1 MRVLK
6 TVLSHLFPIGIFIVL
21 SLGYFYPVL
30 NGKAIFQSDIVQFK
44 GMQRQVLEHRADFEE
59 EPYWIDNAFGGMPT
73 YQIVSKHAH
82 DLIGHIDGLI
92 RFLPRPADYLFV
104 YLVGFYFLAL
114 FFKASKPTAVMGAV
128 AFGFSTYL
136 IIILGVGHNT
146 KALAIGYMPWAFLGV
161 LHILKNNYTIGF
173 PLAVLGTALQLHA
186 NHYQMTYYML
196 LLMGVLVLFHVIRH
210 IKNNSLPQL
219 LRPLSML
226 VLSFLL
232 ALSFNATHLLA
243 TNEYTTYSTRGDN
256 PLTIRADGTP
266 SADNEG
272 LSYEYITEYSYGI
285 LESINLLV
293 PRFMGG
299 GSGDRLPSDSN
310 LIQFLQKLEPE
321 TAQQIFRYATPYWGN
336 QPIVEA
342 PAYVG
347 AVVFFLALFG
357 FLVMRKRWRMFLL
370 TASLM
375 SLFLSW
381 GKNADSLTHFLI
393 EYLPFYN
400 KFRAVSSAQVILELC
415 LPIAAVLGVQALL
428 NSDRQDQLN
437 KALNKVFIGLMIF
450 LGLIL
455 IGSYTLFDFQS
466 DTEAFA
472 AYPEIMTPLVEDR
485 KQLMMFDT
493 FRSAAFVFIAF
504 LLCRFVVSTKYKMYV
519 VPALTLL
526 IIIDLWSFDRNY
538 VNQDDFVS
546 KSRIDQPF
554 VATAADLAI
563 QRDTTRFRVFEP
575 QLRMAHSRTAYF
587 HNTLGGY
594 HGAKPRRMQ
603 DLYDFHLAK
612 GNDQVLNMLHVKY
625 IIQEDPDNP
634 LGVVRNPDSFGN
646 AWLVQEV
653 VKVDSSNDE
662 IVGLQ
667 QTSLQTVALTT
678 DSLPQYMFDNDPQA
692 SIKLVHHQANSLVY
706 EFVGTKTQFAV
717 FSEMYYP
724 HGWQAFIDG
733 KSTNHY
739 RVNYALRGLIIPAGS
754 SQITFKFVPDVIQ
767 TGNQIRYTGYGVF
780 SLLLVLLVFLP
791 MFKNYNS
798 TKIG

>member
-1 MRVLK
+1 
-6 TVLSHLFPIGIFIVL
+6 
-21 SLGYFYPVL
+21 
-30 NGKAIFQSDIVQFK
+30 
-44 GMQRQVLEHRADFEE
+44 
-59 EPYWIDNAFGGMPT
+59 
-73 YQIVSKHAH
+73 
-82 DLIGHIDGLI
+82 
-92 RFLPRPADYLFV
+92 
-104 YLVGFYFLAL
+104 
-114 FFKASKPTAVMGAV
+114 
-128 AFGFSTYL
+128 
-136 IIILGVGHNT
+136 
-146 KALAIGYMPWAFLGV
+146 
-161 LHILKNNYTIGF
+161 
-173 PLAVLGTALQLHA
+173 
-186 NHYQMTYYML
+186 
-196 LLMGVLVLFHVIRH
+196 
-210 IKNNSLPQL
+210 
-219 LRPLSML
+219 
-226 VLSFLL
+226 
-232 ALSFNATHLLA
+232 
-243 TNEYTTYSTRGDN
+243 
-256 PLTIRADGTP
+256 
-266 SADNEG
+266 
-272 LSYEYITEYSYGI
+272 
-285 LESINLLV
+285 
-293 PRFMGG
+293 
-299 GSGDRLPSDSN
+299 LPSDSN

-739 RVNYALRGLIIPAGS
+739 RVNYALRGLIIPSGS

>member
-1 MRVLK
+1 
-6 TVLSHLFPIGIFIVL
+6 
-21 SLGYFYPVL
+21 
-30 NGKAIFQSDIVQFK
+30 
-44 GMQRQVLEHRADFEE
+44 
-59 EPYWIDNAFGGMPT
+59 
-73 YQIVSKHAH
+73 
-82 DLIGHIDGLI
+82 
-92 RFLPRPADYLFV
+92 
-104 YLVGFYFLAL
+104 
-114 FFKASKPTAVMGAV
+114 
-128 AFGFSTYL
+128 
-136 IIILGVGHNT
+136 
-146 KALAIGYMPWAFLGV
+146 
-161 LHILKNNYTIGF
+161 
-173 PLAVLGTALQLHA
+173 
-186 NHYQMTYYML
+186 
-196 LLMGVLVLFHVIRH
+196 
-210 IKNNSLPQL
+210 
-219 LRPLSML
+219 
-226 VLSFLL
+226 
-232 ALSFNATHLLA
+232 
-243 TNEYTTYSTRGDN
+243 
-256 PLTIRADGTP
+256 LTIRADGTP

>member
-1 MRVLK
+1 
-6 TVLSHLFPIGIFIVL
+6 
-21 SLGYFYPVL
+21 
-30 NGKAIFQSDIVQFK
+30 
-44 GMQRQVLEHRADFEE
+44 
-59 EPYWIDNAFGGMPT
+59 
-73 YQIVSKHAH
+73 
-82 DLIGHIDGLI
+82 
-92 RFLPRPADYLFV
+92 
-104 YLVGFYFLAL
+104 
-114 FFKASKPTAVMGAV
+114 
-128 AFGFSTYL
+128 
-136 IIILGVGHNT
+136 
-146 KALAIGYMPWAFLGV
+146 
-161 LHILKNNYTIGF
+161 
-173 PLAVLGTALQLHA
+173 
-186 NHYQMTYYML
+186 
-196 LLMGVLVLFHVIRH
+196 
-210 IKNNSLPQL
+210 
-219 LRPLSML
+219 
-226 VLSFLL
+226 
-232 ALSFNATHLLA
+232 
-243 TNEYTTYSTRGDN
+243 
-256 PLTIRADGTP
+256 
-266 SADNEG
+266 
-272 LSYEYITEYSYGI
+272 
-285 LESINLLV
+285 
-293 PRFMGG
+293 
-299 GSGDRLPSDSN
+299 
-310 LIQFLQKLEPE
+310 
-321 TAQQIFRYATPYWGN
+321 
-336 QPIVEA
+336 
-342 PAYVG
+342 
-347 AVVFFLALFG
+347 
-357 FLVMRKRWRMFLL
+357 
-370 TASLM
+370 
-375 SLFLSW
+375 
-381 GKNADSLTHFLI
+381 
-393 EYLPFYN
+393 
-400 KFRAVSSAQVILELC
+400 
-415 LPIAAVLGVQALL
+415 
-428 NSDRQDQLN
+428 
-437 KALNKVFIGLMIF
+437 MIF

>member
-1 MRVLK
+1 
-6 TVLSHLFPIGIFIVL
+6 
-21 SLGYFYPVL
+21 
-30 NGKAIFQSDIVQFK
+30 
-44 GMQRQVLEHRADFEE
+44 
-59 EPYWIDNAFGGMPT
+59 
-73 YQIVSKHAH
+73 
-82 DLIGHIDGLI
+82 
-92 RFLPRPADYLFV
+92 
-104 YLVGFYFLAL
+104 
-114 FFKASKPTAVMGAV
+114 
-128 AFGFSTYL
+128 
-136 IIILGVGHNT
+136 
-146 KALAIGYMPWAFLGV
+146 
-161 LHILKNNYTIGF
+161 
-173 PLAVLGTALQLHA
+173 
-186 NHYQMTYYML
+186 
-196 LLMGVLVLFHVIRH
+196 
-210 IKNNSLPQL
+210 
-219 LRPLSML
+219 ML

-739 RVNYALRGLIIPAGS
+739 RVNYALRGLIIPSGS